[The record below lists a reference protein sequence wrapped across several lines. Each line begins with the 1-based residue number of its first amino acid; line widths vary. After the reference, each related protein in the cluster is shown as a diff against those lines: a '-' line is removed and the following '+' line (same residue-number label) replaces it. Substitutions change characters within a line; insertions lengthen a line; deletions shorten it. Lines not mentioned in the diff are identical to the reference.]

1 MRLDYLRPLLLIA
14 VVACG
19 GDDDGSPDDDS
30 SDDGSQA
37 DASPA
42 DAGRPDAGPDAA
54 PLDGGNT
61 GEACGGLLNVKCLE
75 THFCDWETD
84 SCGSGDEQG
93 VCQPRP
99 TECEPAPQVCGCDAV
114 RYEGECEA
122 HKAGSDIAAISI
134 CGTDT

>member
-19 GDDDGSPDDDS
+19 GDDDGQ
-30 SDDGSQA
+30 DDGALDGGTQA

-42 DAGRPDAGPDAA
+42 DAGRPDSGADAA
-54 PLDGGNT
+54 PSMDGGST
-61 GEACGGLLNVKCLE
+61 GEVCGGLLNVKCLE
-75 THFCDWETD
+75 THFCDWVND

-99 TECEPAPQVCGCDAV
+99 TECTSEPQVCGCDGQ

-122 HKAGSDIAAISI
+122 HKAGVDVAAVSI
-134 CGTDT
+134 CGTAS